1 MKFFVSFV
9 NNWDPLGTNKNYQLD
24 KMLKSFDNHTVDFN
38 EMIRAL
44 HFIREELDTLE
55 QNNVVETKITYY
67 MGDSQKHVLKFST
80 NYYTGY
86 LMFKRI
92 D

>member
-9 NNWDPLGTNKNYQLD
+9 NNWDPLGTNKNDQLD
-24 KMLKSFDNHTVDFN
+24 KMLKSFDKHTVDFN

-55 QNNVVETKITYY
+55 NVETKITYY